1 MFLKSKWFWIFSI
14 FTVCAAIFFGVVAH
28 RANQPQEV
36 IKVYKAV
43 EFPQHRTPQEPATF
57 LRADSAGA
65 ETDTPVDMGSGDFS
79 QDTETEITDAFT
91 QTADELPPAGVD
103 SAQVSNPNTEA
114 EAQALDAE
122 AQALA
127 DALALAGERLVELRI
142 EIPRALESRRE
153 VLDLID
159 ELVSHVISYGITPE
173 LSQIGDELNKER
185 DELQDTIFEWCG
197 DYIMY
202 SGGDIS
208 SFQPGGEFYE
218 LMRQNGMGIG
228 P

>member
-1 MFLKSKWFWIFSI
+1 MFLKSKWFWICSI
-14 FTVCAAIFFGVVAH
+14 FTVCTAIFFGVVAH

-43 EFPQHRTPQEPATF
+43 EFSQRRTPQEPVHP
-57 LRADSAGA
+57 LMADSAGA
-65 ETDTPVDMGSGDFS
+65 ETDTPINMGSGDFS
-79 QDTETEITDAFT
+79 QDTETETTDALT
-91 QTADELPPAGVD
+91 QTADKLPPAGVD
-103 SAQVSNPNTEA
+103 AAQVSNPNTEA
-114 EAQALDAE
+114 DAE
-122 AQALA
+122 AQAAFAAERLPFA
-127 DALALAGERLVELRI
+127 AERLVELRI

-159 ELVSHVISYGITPE
+159 ELVSYVISYGITPE

-185 DELQDTIFEWCG
+185 DELQDTIFDWCR

-208 SFQPGGEFYE
+208 AFQLGGEFYE

>member
-1 MFLKSKWFWIFSI
+1 MFLKSKRFWICSI
-14 FTVCAAIFFGVVAH
+14 FTVCTAIFFGVVAH

-36 IKVYKAV
+36 IKVYKVV
-43 EFPQHRTPQEPATF
+43 EFPQHRTPQEPATL
-57 LRADSAGA
+57 LRTDSAGT

-79 QDTETEITDAFT
+79 QDTATEIADAFT

-103 SAQVSNPNTEA
+103 PAQVSNPNTEA
-114 EAQALDAE
+114 QALDAE
-122 AQALA
+122 AEALA
-127 DALALAGERLVELRI
+127 AALALAAERLVELRI

-159 ELVSHVISYGITPE
+159 ELVSYVISHGITPE

-197 DYIMY
+197 DYIVY